1 MSYDLKIII
10 FEIFAYLCGSIPFGL
25 IISKLTKNIDI
36 REYGSHNIGSTNV
49 ARVLG
54 KKMGALVLLLDGGKA
69 LFAVLLAKY
78 LFNDSQLV
86 LAITTFTV
94 VIGHIFSVLL
104 KFKGGKG
111 IACILFSLFVLDY
124 KLGLLF
130 LGTWILMFLLFK
142 ISALSALTA
151 MIFTTITSYFISKEY
166 FIMMILLSCLTF
178 YKHKSNIQRMLN
190 GEELKFKKEKEENK
204 KD

>member
-86 LAITTFTV
+86 LATTTFTV
-94 VIGHIFSVLL
+94 VIGHIFSVWL

-151 MIFTTITSYFISKEY
+151 MIFTTIASYFVSKEY

-190 GEELKFKKEKEENK
+190 GEELKFKKEKEANK

>member
-86 LAITTFTV
+86 LAITTFAV
-94 VIGHIFSVLL
+94 VIGHIFSVWL

-151 MIFTTITSYFISKEY
+151 MIFTTIASYFVSKEY

-190 GEELKFKKEKEENK
+190 GEELKFKKEKEANK

>member
-94 VIGHIFSVLL
+94 VIGYIFSVWL

>member
-94 VIGHIFSVLL
+94 VIGHIFSVWL

-151 MIFTTITSYFISKEY
+151 IIFTTITSYFISKEY

>member
-1 MSYDLKIII
+1 MSYDLKLIL

-78 LFNDSQLV
+78 LFNNSQLV
-86 LAITTFTV
+86 LAITTFAV
-94 VIGHIFSVLL
+94 VIGHIFSVWL

-151 MIFTTITSYFISKEY
+151 MILTTIASYFVSKEY

-190 GEELKFKKEKEENK
+190 GEELKFKKKEANK

>member
-1 MSYDLKIII
+1 MSFDFKLIL

-25 IISKLTKNIDI
+25 IISKLTSNIDI

-78 LFNDSQLV
+78 LYNNSQTV
-86 LAITTFTV
+86 LAITTFVV
-94 VIGHIFSVLL
+94 VIGHIFSVWL

-130 LGTWILMFLLFK
+130 LFTWIAMFLLFK

-151 MIFTTITSYFISKEY
+151 MIITTIASGFISKEY
-166 FIMMILLSCLTF
+166 LIMMILLSCLTF

-190 GEELKFKKEKEENK
+190 GEELKFKKNKEENK
-204 KD
+204 K

>member
-1 MSYDLKIII
+1 MYHEIGLII

-25 IISKLTKNIDI
+25 IISKMVKKIDI

-49 ARVLG
+49 ARTLG
-54 KKMGALVLLLDGGKA
+54 KKWGALVLLLDGSKA

-78 LFNDSQLV
+78 LYNNSQFI
-86 LAITTFTV
+86 LALTTFIV
-94 VIGHIFSVLL
+94 VIGHIFSIWLN
-104 KFKGGKG
+104 FKGGKG

-130 LGTWILMFLLFK
+130 LLTWILMFLLFK

-151 MIFTTITSYFISKEY
+151 MIATTIFSYFISKEY
-166 FIMMILLSCLTF
+166 CILMLTLSCLTF
-178 YKHKSNIQRMLN
+178 YKHKSNIQRILE
-190 GEELKFKKEKEENK
+190 GKELKFKNDK
-204 KD
+204 K

>member
-86 LAITTFTV
+86 LAITTFAV
-94 VIGHIFSVLL
+94 VIGHIFSVWL

-151 MIFTTITSYFISKEY
+151 MIFTTIASYFVSKEY

>member
-1 MSYDLKIII
+1 MSFDFKLIL

-25 IISKLTKNIDI
+25 IISKLTSNIDI

-78 LFNDSQLV
+78 LYNNSQTV
-86 LAITTFTV
+86 LAITTFVV
-94 VIGHIFSVLL
+94 VIGHIFSVWL
-104 KFKGGKG
+104 KFKGGK
-111 IACILFSLFVLDY
+111 LFVLDY

-130 LGTWILMFLLFK
+130 LLTWIAMFLLFK

-151 MIFTTITSYFISKEY
+151 MIITTIASGFISKEY
-166 FIMMILLSCLTF
+166 LIMMILLSCLTF

-190 GEELKFKKEKEENK
+190 GEELKFKKK
-204 KD
+204 